1 MIIESCFFRLHPIR
15 DPFTEQNPSKRR
27 SLCSTMPSHALFAAQ
42 HALHLIALT
51 WEHPCGYAVAP
62 AMPWGLG
69 YSSLTVRMRL
79 TWLKSASIDGTI
91 DSLRMGSQKFKILTM
106 EVSQKMK
113 FVLMAENRGREN
125 LKFVPTDPQF
135 PPHIIVDARSHE
147 AKLIVTNKE
156 TLHTSERTISM
167 RILMEAPQPT
177 IIHSLMVTYQQCM
190 RELKWK

>member
-1 MIIESCFFRLHPIR
+1 
-15 DPFTEQNPSKRR
+15 
-27 SLCSTMPSHALFAAQ
+27 
-42 HALHLIALT
+42 
-51 WEHPCGYAVAP
+51 
-62 AMPWGLG
+62 MPWDLG
-69 YSSLTVRMRL
+69 CSNPTAKLKL
-79 TWLKSASIDGTI
+79 IWLKNVSRDGII
-91 DSLRMGSQKFKILTM
+91 DSLRTGSQKFKILTM
-106 EVSQKMK
+106 EASQKMK

-125 LKFVPTDPQF
+125 LKFVPIDPQF
-135 PPHIIVDARSHE
+135 PPHITVDARSHE